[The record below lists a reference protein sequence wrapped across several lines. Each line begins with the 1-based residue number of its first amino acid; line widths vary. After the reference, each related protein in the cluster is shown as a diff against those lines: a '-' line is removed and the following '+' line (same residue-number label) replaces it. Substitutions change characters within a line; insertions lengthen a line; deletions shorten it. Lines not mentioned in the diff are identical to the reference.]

1 LKKLSI
7 LLILLSLTMSI
18 SAQVTDFNKIVPD
31 ENTRPK
37 TFEDYLVQ
45 LAWTNSPQTKI
56 LKSEEEIA
64 ELDVDLTK
72 RDWMKN
78 LQVQWNLNEI
88 SLSNIIYDFDDP
100 LFVALPIWNITATA
114 DLNTVWNRKKR
125 IQSSKQKLEI
135 TKQSANM
142 LKMQVR
148 ANVLQRYYDYLL
160 AIDILKVR
168 TEAEQDASENYSLLN
183 ALFKEDKVEYEDLS
197 RASLTYT
204 NSKEARINAE
214 MDINLTRIALE
225 ELIGVKYE
233 DAEKYGKSYKKDLGK

>member
-1 LKKLSI
+1 MKKLSI
-7 LLILLSLTMSI
+7 LFITLSLAVGL

-45 LAWTNSPQTKI
+45 LAWNNSPQTKI
-56 LKSEEEIA
+56 LKSEEQIA
-64 ELDVDLTK
+64 KLDVDLTK

-78 LQVQWNLNEI
+78 LQVQYNLNEI

-100 LFVALPIWNITATA
+100 LFVALPIWNLTATV

-125 IQSSKQKLEI
+125 IQGSKQKLEI
-135 TKQSANM
+135 AKQSSNM

-148 ANVLQRYYDYLL
+148 AAVLQRYFEYLL

-168 TEAEQDASENYSLLN
+168 TEAEQDASENYILLKE
-183 ALFKEDKVEYEDLS
+183 LFKEDKVEYEDLN
-197 RASLTYT
+197 RASLAYT

-214 MDINLTRIALE
+214 MDINLTKNALE
-225 ELIGVKYE
+225 ELIGVSYE
-233 DAEKYGKSYKKDLGK
+233 DAEKYGKSYKRALDK